1 MDWDHYLQNKQKWS
15 KLHLLSKNLRAEWVG
30 IAVSICTCWGRSSK
44 NENAKNIRTSRIRIW
59 VSIPKRAVFQRRH
72 SSSCLRGEVYG
83 MCLII
88 TISLRDNYSS
98 HLFAISSARISFPG
112 AGVGGSLLPMW
123 LANPT
128 EQTLKEVLD
137 SFGSHFSTLGRK
149 YKSDSI
155 WGGGQKEIVFP

>member
-1 MDWDHYLQNKQKWS
+1 MDWDHYLQNKQKWG
-15 KLHLLSKNLRAEWVG
+15 KLHLLSKNHRAEWVG
-30 IAVSICTCWGRSSK
+30 IAVSICTCGGRSSK
-44 NENAKNIRTSRIRIW
+44 NENAKNIRTSRLRIW

-98 HLFAISSARISFPG
+98 HLFVISSACISFPG
-112 AGVGGSLLPMW
+112 VGVGGLLPMW

-155 WGGGQKEIVFP
+155 WGGASRKK